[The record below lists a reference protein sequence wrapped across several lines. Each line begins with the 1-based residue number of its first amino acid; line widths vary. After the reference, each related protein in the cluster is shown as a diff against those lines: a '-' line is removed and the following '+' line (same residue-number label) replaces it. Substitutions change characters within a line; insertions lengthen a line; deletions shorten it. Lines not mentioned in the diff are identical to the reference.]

1 MEPVPGAH
9 VLDPVDGPEARVVS
23 DLDHVPGDPHVPDG
37 DVGYVLG
44 VLVEGVAYLHR
55 VAVRVVDA
63 VVPIAEV
70 ARGWVEVRGLHGGVG
85 RHVPHLVA
93 VVLEELLV
101 RVVAVRAVAPRP
113 QHELGE

>member
-1 MEPVPGAH
+1 MPRAH
-9 VLDPVDGPEARVVS
+9 VLDPVDGLKRGSSAIS
-23 DLDHVPGDPHVPDG
+23 IMYLWDPHVPDG
-37 DVGYVLG
+37 DVGDVLG

-93 VVLEELLV
+93 VVLEEVLV